1 MLTVLTIATV
11 FIAVV
16 LAVVHWKTV
25 REVLLWSAAI
35 INVLSAFIGLLALL
49 GAVGVFVWAAIAQD
63 AKLVPIGIA
72 LVVAFLGFGVVAFV
86 LNAIEEHDRNKQFA
100 KFRAWSLA
108 RFYRDKSE
116 SPDESS
122 DRGYPS

>member
-86 LNAIEEHDRNKQFA
+86 LNAIEEHDRNNPFA